1 MSADRLPQ
9 VVRLPHLRPHVHGR
23 PLRFRLFL
31 LAASGLLPL
40 AIVAGMVLAYLSAQR
55 EQDTSE
61 AALAVS
67 RAIASAVDAE
77 LSSTVGILQSLAV
90 SNELESGRLADFH
103 ALARRVAERQGW
115 RTIVLAD
122 RSGRVIQS
130 SSIPLDA
137 PPPQPVEQESLRRA
151 ITTGE
156 PVVGAVAEGPMRQ
169 GPAFAVR
176 VPVSANGQLKY
187 VLSAAVP
194 VERVSTVVQ
203 RQKLPATSTVG
214 IFDQALNRVARS
226 RLHASPHPSPSLQAL
241 LARGEPEGVGTTYTL
256 EGIRSQTGYV
266 RLPGSG
272 WVVATGLSVED
283 ADRGMYGVLGAVAA
297 GLLASL
303 ALSAF
308 LAWYFSR
315 DVIEPIDALKSAARE
330 LGRGEPV
337 HPGDP
342 LGIAELEEVREAL
355 ELASAERDRAAQERR
370 AAESER
376 EQRLARVTEALRQAE
391 EASRSKDEFLAM
403 LGHELRNPLAP
414 MATALHLM
422 ARKGDPGTR
431 LEREVMERQVGHMKR
446 LVDDLLDVS
455 RITGKRLQMRM
466 QPLRLPD
473 LVRHAGQALQPVL
486 GLRQLHVEIAPTAA
500 NVWVSGDEVRLSQ
513 VLNNLLGN
521 AIKFTGP
528 HGRIVLRLE
537 RHEDEA
543 QITVQDDGTG
553 MPEEVLA
560 HVFDLFYQAPQD
572 ADRARGGLGLG
583 LAIVRSLVEMH
594 GGTVQG
600 SSGGTGQ
607 GSTFVVRLPTILPP
621 ASRGATTAAQ
631 AEDAGQGRILLVD
644 DNQDAADT
652 AAALLELAGYEVK
665 VAYDPGV
672 ALKLLDDYAPKVAV
686 LDIGLPGMSGYELA
700 ERLRSHRNCRGCHL
714 VALTGYGTAADVAKA
729 REAGFRKHL
738 VKPATPEALLQA
750 VREGMEESTPG

>member
-1 MSADRLPQ
+1 MTTGA
-9 VVRLPHLRPHVHGR
+9 HGR
-23 PLRFRLFL
+23 TLRFRLFL

-40 AIVAGMVLAYLSAQR
+40 AIVAGAVLAYLSGQR
-55 EQDTSE
+55 EQDTQD

-77 LSSTVGILQSLAV
+77 LSSTVGILQSLAL
-90 SNELESGRLADFH
+90 SNELQTGRLADFH
-103 ALARRVAERQGW
+103 NLARRIAERQGW

-130 SSIPLDA
+130 SSLPLDA
-137 PPPQPVEQESLRRA
+137 APPQPVEQDSLQRA
-151 ITTGE
+151 IASGQ
-156 PVVGAVAEGPMRQ
+156 PVVGTVVEGPQRR

-176 VPVSANGQLKY
+176 VPVVADGELKY

-194 VERVSTVVQ
+194 AERVSAVVE
-203 RQKLPATSTVG
+203 RQKLPATSTVA
-214 IFDQALNRVARS
+214 IFDQDLNRVARS
-226 RLHASPHPSPSLQAL
+226 RMHVSTRPSPSLQEL
-241 LARGEPEGVGTTYTL
+241 LRRGQTEGVGPTTTL
-256 EGIRSQTGYV
+256 EGVRSQTGYV

-283 ADRGMYGVLGAVAA
+283 ADRGMYGVLGAVGA

-315 DVIEPIDALKSAARE
+315 DVIEPIEALKAAARS

-337 HPGDP
+337 PKGDA
-342 LGIAELEEVREAL
+342 LGIAELEEVQEAL
-355 ELASAERDRAAQERR
+355 EVASTERDRAAQERR

-376 EQRLARVTEALRQAE
+376 DQLLARVTEALRQAE
-391 EASRSKDEFLAM
+391 EAGRSKDEFLAM

-422 ARKGDPGTR
+422 ARKGDPATR

-455 RITGKRLQMRM
+455 RITGKRLQMRL
-466 QPLRLPD
+466 QPLRLAD
-473 LVRHAGQALQPVL
+473 LVRHAGLALQPVL
-486 GLRQLHVEIAPTAA
+486 GLRQLAVDIQPDAA
-500 NVWVSGDEVRLSQ
+500 DLWVSGDEVRLAQ

-528 HGRIVLRLE
+528 HGRIELRLQ
-537 RHEDEA
+537 REDDVA
-543 QITVQDDGTG
+543 QITVRDDGTG
-553 MPEEVLA
+553 MPAEVLE

-572 ADRARGGLGLG
+572 ADRSRGGLGLG

-594 GGTVQG
+594 GGTVCG
-600 SSGGTGQ
+600 SSAGSGQ
-607 GSTFVVRLPTILPP
+607 GSTFVVRLPAILPP
-621 ASRGATTAAQ
+621 AARAQ
-631 AEDAGQGRILLVD
+631 AAGTPEPAMGRGRVLLVD

-652 AAALLELAGYEVK
+652 AASLLELSGYEVK

-672 ALKLLDDYAPKVAV
+672 ALTLLDEFAPQVAV

-700 ERLRSHRNCRGCHL
+700 GRLRAHRNGAGCYL
-714 VALTGYGTAADVAKA
+714 VALTGYGTGADVAKA
-729 REAGFRKHL
+729 REAGFHQHL
-738 VKPATPEALLQA
+738 VKPAPPDMLLQA
-750 VREGMEESTPG
+750 VRSGIEGPGGQTHAMPT